1 MPTEILEPL
10 WSAPAAVRA
19 LCTTRRGGVSTGPY
33 ADWNLGRNVGD
44 VPERVERNER
54 RLRRAIGGTPIQWLN
69 QAHGVEVHRVLR
81 PGAPVTA
88 DAAWTEQAGLALA
101 VAVADCVPV
110 VFCDAS
116 ASIAGVAHC
125 GWRGTVDGIVE
136 ATVAALPVAASALH
150 AWLGPAIC
158 GRCYEVGSE
167 VRERAGGG
175 AAFGPTG
182 TGTWLFDLPQYVAGR
197 LQALGVR
204 EVARS
209 GLCTRCDAR
218 FYSYRRDG
226 VTGRVAAVVWLER
239 HASGSGDR
247 ALPEI
252 VGAT

>member
-1 MPTEILEPL
+1 MPIEILEPL
-10 WSAPAAVRA
+10 WSAPAGVRA

-69 QAHGVEVHRVLR
+69 QVHGVEVHRVLR

-125 GWRGTVDGIVE
+125 GWRGAVDGIVE

-175 AAFGPTG
+175 TAFGSAG
-182 TGTWLFDLPQYVAGR
+182 TGTWLFDLPEYVAGR
-197 LQALGVR
+197 LHALGVR

-226 VTGRVAAVVWLER
+226 VTGRIAAAVWLET
-239 HASGSGDR
+239 
-247 ALPEI
+247 
-252 VGAT
+252 GA